1 MRLEQENT
9 SILLWWIIGGIVV
22 LVGLYVA
29 YAQFF
34 ANSAAPQTAPPA
46 QVVKAAPVTPAAQ
59 AQVSNVATTATAASE
74 PLTLVDENILKAPVS
89 ENATMAKDE
98 MAKLDDVQKQLTDQ
112 ESTLTQQ
119 HQDADALIKLKEEQI
134 KLLEAQLAQQ
144 QADS

>member
-34 ANSAAPQTAPPA
+34 ANSAPPQTAPPA
-46 QVVKAAPVTPAAQ
+46 QMAKAAPVTPAAQ
-59 AQVSNVATTATAASE
+59 VQVSSATTTPAASE
-74 PLTLVDENILKAPVS
+74 PLALVDENILKAPVA
-89 ENATMAKDE
+89 EDATMAKDE
-98 MAKLDDVQKQLTDQ
+98 IAKLDDVQKQLTDQ

-119 HQDADALIKLKEEQI
+119 HQDADALIQLKEEQI
-134 KLLEAQLAQQ
+134 KMLEAQLAQQ
-144 QADS
+144 TDS